1 MKAFPVRRNAALTAK
16 SYTCRV
22 CRMDLVLTKEPKSC
36 PRCHTDGSIIERALV
51 LPSAVSTPTAFSK
64 IPTVVQPPV
73 SPTPSSPES
82 IPDED
87 DIDAMVVEDRHLT
100 MLSSTDPDEFEKYTS
115 HIRALDRVLDGGLVV
130 GGVVVLAGEKGA
142 GKTTLSTQIA
152 MHHVL
157 KNEDTRVFLA
167 SGEESL
173 GRFKARL
180 VRLGYTEKQIKFA
193 SKRIGGCR
201 LKNIEAVHDEAAKLN
216 PTMILY
222 DSMPKKFLHPD
233 VKSRKIEMHA
243 PLVVEEMVD
252 FCSAY
257 GCTGIIVAR
266 LTQEGKVQG
275 GEDWLYDTDGAILR
289 LNRVY
294 TPTKPPKKTRFRSLT
309 CDKNRFGDESVIGW
323 MKSISRGLVSAKKP
337 TFVRSR

>member
-1 MKAFPVRRNAALTAK
+1 MKSFPVRRNAVPAAK
-16 SYTCRV
+16 SYTCRI
-22 CRMDLVLTKEPKSC
+22 CKMDLVLTKEPKSC
-36 PRCHTDGSIIERALV
+36 PRCHTDGSVIERAIV
-51 LPSAVSTPTAFSK
+51 LPSAVLIQNSSSK
-64 IPTVVQPPV
+64 DRPVVQPQAL
-73 SPTPSSPES
+73 PTPSSPEAD
-82 IPDED
+82 PDED
-87 DIDAMVVEDRHLT
+87 DIDATVVEDRQLT
-100 MLSSTDPDEFEKYTS
+100 MLSATDADEFERYTS

-142 GKTTLSTQIA
+142 GKTTLSTQVA

-167 SGEESL
+167 SGEEAL

-180 VRLGYTEKQIKFA
+180 VRLGYTDKQIKIA

-233 VKSRKIEMHA
+233 VKSRKTEMHA
-243 PLVVEEMVD
+243 PLVMDEIVD

-257 GCTGIIVAR
+257 SCTGIVVAR

-294 TPTKPPKKTRFRSLT
+294 KPTRPPTKTRFRSLT
-309 CDKNRFGDESVIGW
+309 CDKSVIGW
-323 MKSISRGLVSAKKP
+323 MKSISRGLVSTKKP
-337 TFVRSR
+337 SFARSR